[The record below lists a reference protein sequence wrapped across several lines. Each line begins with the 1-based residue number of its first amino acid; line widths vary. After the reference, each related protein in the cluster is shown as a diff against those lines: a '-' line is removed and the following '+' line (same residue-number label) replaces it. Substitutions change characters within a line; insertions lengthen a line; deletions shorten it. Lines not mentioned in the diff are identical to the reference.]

1 MATKK
6 IPVIYDDEIDPI
18 PATQMSQEQLNEHR
32 NYYTFERATK
42 YDKHMPSQ
50 KELMAKVNGKYITF
64 EQFITEV
71 LPTGMLW
78 VCCENKVIPFPMSWE
93 PGYVRFTEYGRKEYA
108 GLLKCIVEINSQ
120 GFLNLFYGY
129 HDRARMFVAD
139 MNGVSSRSRIQAVF
153 G

>member
-6 IPVIYDDEIDPI
+6 IPIIYDDEIDPI
-18 PATQMSQEQLNEHR
+18 PATEMSQEQLNEHR
-32 NYYTFERATK
+32 NYYAFERIPK

-50 KELMAKVNGKYITF
+50 EELMAKVNGKYITF

-71 LPTGMLW
+71 QPQGMLW
-78 VCCENKVIPFPMSWE
+78 VCCENKTIPFPMSWE
-93 PGYVRFTEYGRKEYA
+93 PACVNLSDYGRKEYA

-129 HDRARMFVAD
+129 YDRARLFVAD
-139 MNGVSSRSRIQAVF
+139 INGLSSPGRIRSVF
-153 G
+153 N